1 MYRKIYVYKFN
12 KNISG
17 MKLTEDKNKNITLY
31 ADFLPLEFDQ
41 ENLKKPLQLIFS
53 PFIDVKR

>member
-1 MYRKIYVYKFN
+1 MYMYRKIYVYKFN

-41 ENLKKPLQLIFS
+41 ENLKKTAAAYF
-53 PFIDVKR
+53 